1 MINKIINRNP
11 RDYQLDAL
19 RYSENVYHPA
29 YFIEPRLG
37 KTFITIRDIKR
48 QFSDIGPVLIIAPYS
63 ALYGWEREL
72 LLEGFNQNDI
82 VYLTGDRAE
91 KEKSIMKSGI
101 FFLINKEAYLSFPE
115 IINFDWQIVVSDE
128 ATYLKCT
135 PCVNW
140 SKRYG
145 KRPNISKFYTES
157 FRHVKRRYV
166 LTGTPMTESELDYYM
181 ILKFLDPSILG
192 YSNIWAFKHDNFMLI
207 PPHEYAITTK
217 GKDFLTERLSKY
229 CFFLARKDINLGGE
243 QIFQTRKVTLSPKA
257 RKIYEKMLDDFILI
271 LDETIVD
278 VTEFNLEIISWARSL
293 FGGFIQNEFIFDHKI
308 EELRN
313 LIEGELKNKQLII
326 WCEFTNEIYLIQ
338 KVLNK
343 MGILNNFINGDI
355 SPLSRT
361 EIYKSFNRGEYQILI
376 ANPHCLQY
384 GVDLSGSEIMI
395 FYSTPLGLETRLQ
408 AQDRNI
414 TIQSSESYII
424 DIVCEGTIEE
434 DFIESLQ
441 NKESKRQLIKRIVD
455 RLKRKVLSR

>member
-1 MINKIINRNP
+1 M
-11 RDYQLDAL
+11 
-19 RYSENVYHPA
+19 
-29 YFIEPRLG
+29 
-37 KTFITIRDIKR
+37 
-48 QFSDIGPVLIIAPYS
+48 
-63 ALYGWEREL
+63 
-72 LLEGFNQNDI
+72 
-82 VYLTGDRAE
+82 
-91 KEKSIMKSGI
+91 
-101 FFLINKEAYLSFPE
+101 
-115 IINFDWQIVVSDE
+115 
-128 ATYLKCT
+128 
-135 PCVNW
+135 
-140 SKRYG
+140 
-145 KRPNISKFYTES
+145 
-157 FRHVKRRYV
+157 
-166 LTGTPMTESELDYYM
+166 
-181 ILKFLDPSILG
+181 
-192 YSNIWAFKHDNFMLI
+192 
-207 PPHEYAITTK
+207 
-217 GKDFLTERLSKY
+217 
-229 CFFLARKDINLGGE
+229 
-243 QIFQTRKVTLSPKA
+243 
-257 RKIYEKMLDDFILI
+257 
-271 LDETIVD
+271 
-278 VTEFNLEIISWARSL
+278 
-293 FGGFIQNEFIFDHKI
+293 
-308 EELRN
+308 
-313 LIEGELKNKQLII
+313 IEGELKNKQLII